1 MNNNQL
7 VPFAGSGEITD
18 DQVYQMI
25 EVMRTTAALPDE
37 LLAELLRT
45 NARQMIEVGITVNS
59 AVGELI
65 NIFGL
70 LREICAAVTV
80 GPDAALR
87 TFLKDYPEKL
97 SAAVARAVLANDQL
111 KTIAER
117 QIVTVSGTA
126 DFSELPGLVGKYVT
140 GIRSLLPASGNSD
153 LLHEIVADSKLDFA
167 DMQGMINRLGR
178 PPGMDPL
185 QRKIAELAEKI
196 ISERADLRA
205 SLSWP
210 DMADIA
216 LSRLYGVKK
225 RSADEVAMIKWF
237 EQIGADA
244 DDKKRRR
251 LRGVQFRKAHEQYQN
266 EIREGLHK

>member
-7 VPFAGSGEITD
+7 APFTGSGEITD

-65 NIFGL
+65 NIFGM
-70 LREICAAVTV
+70 LREVCAAVMV

-117 QIVTVSGTA
+117 QVVTVSGTA

-140 GIRSLLPASGNSD
+140 GIRALLVGDSE
-153 LLHEIVADSKLDFA
+153 LLRGIVGDCKLDFA
-167 DMQGMINRLGR
+167 DLQGMIDRIGR
-178 PPGMDPL
+178 KPGIDPL
-185 QRKIAELAEKI
+185 TRKLGELADKI
-196 ISERADLRA
+196 ISENVG
-205 SLSWP
+205 SWP
-210 DMADIA
+210 PSWPEMADKA
-216 LSRLYGVKK
+216 LSLLYGIKK
-225 RSADEVAMIKWF
+225 RSADEEAMKQWF
-237 EQIGADA
+237 EKIGPDA
-244 DDKKRRR
+244 DEKKRRR
-251 LRGVQFRKAHEQYQN
+251 LRGVQFRKAHEQYKSAM
-266 EIREGLHK
+266 RETLH